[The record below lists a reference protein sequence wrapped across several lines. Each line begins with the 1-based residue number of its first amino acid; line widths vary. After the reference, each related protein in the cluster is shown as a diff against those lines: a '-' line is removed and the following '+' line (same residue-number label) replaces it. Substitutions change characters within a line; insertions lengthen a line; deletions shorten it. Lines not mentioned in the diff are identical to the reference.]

1 MMHAIKNEVPILYN
15 DTRYCQICCSLTP
28 IETFGRPNII
38 WHAHSLV
45 LKLEPQPP
53 SVPQRMPPAPPRVP
67 QAPPRGQLQA
77 CLPPRSVSL
86 VVQSAGPIDSD
97 FAS

>member
-15 DTRYCQICCSLTP
+15 DTRYCQICGSLTP

-38 WHAHSLV
+38 WHAHSPV

-53 SVPQRMPPAPPRVP
+53 SVPQRMP